1 MTAQITEFSSEVCEK
16 LRFYVYRL
24 VNPINGRTFYVG
36 KGKGNRVFQHANAV
50 DPNTFYEENKDF
62 ELTEENNDPAKI
74 RTIARIKNKGL
85 EVIHIIQRWG
95 MDEKTAFEVESAF
108 IDYFELEH
116 LTNAVK
122 GHNNDRGMR
131 WADELEKEFTAKPL
145 EDYPKCPKF
154 ILIKIND
161 YSIGLKD
168 GDIYEAVRASWKIN
182 PDIAN
187 QYPYVLAVR
196 HGIIVGVYQIDENG
210 WKRTEDGKR
219 AYFTGK
225 EAAME
230 IQNIFFN
237 KKIPPRF
244 IKNQNP
250 VSYCDRNIDKNYE
263 SKQ

>member
-1 MTAQITEFSSEVCEK
+1 MITQITEFSSEVQEK
-16 LRFYVYRL
+16 LKFYVYRL

-36 KGKGNRVFQHANAV
+36 KGKGNRLFQHANAV

-85 EVIHIIQRWG
+85 DVIHIIQRWG
-95 MDEKTAFEVESAF
+95 MDEKTALEVESAF
-108 IDYFELEH
+108 IDYFGLEH

-122 GHNNDRGMR
+122 GYDEDRGMY
-131 WADELEKEFTAKPL
+131 WADELEHVLAAKPFD
-145 EDYPKCPKF
+145 DYPKCPEF

-187 QYPYVLAVR
+187 QYPYILAVR
-196 HGIIVGVYQIDENG
+196 HGIVVGVYRIDENG

-219 AYFTGK
+219 ASFTGK
-225 EAAME
+225 EAE
-230 IQNIFFN
+230 KKIQNIFLN
-237 KKIPPRF
+237 KKIPQRF
-244 IKNQNP
+244 RKNQNP
-250 VSYCDRNIDKNYE
+250 VSYCDRNLVEAEEK
-263 SKQ
+263 K